1 MFSCYFLK
9 CPYHHHLSPP
19 ITSTYHHLRIS
30 PITRWRGSRGR
41 ARSTSPAVA
50 CRRYRCYRPRRP
62 WVGSRPG
69 AGVPLRVGTG
79 RAGVSAMT
87 RRANRG
93 KRRGG
98 MEREV
103 RSGRV
108 SWYLDGDSP
117 SNGRVSA
124 RHSSST
130 MSRSCPA
137 TITVASEPLISPSR
151 GCVVSLVQ
159 TFGQKCEA
167 TSTADTISN
176 QLGFPRPLA
185 SVHIDARVFNL
196 ARASPKLAH
205 GRSSSVQSG
214 CDLDPRVHV
223 PNPPRSVLI
232 ARCPRSN

>member
-1 MFSCYFLK
+1 MLFPK
-9 CPYHHHLSPP
+9 CPYHHHLSP
-19 ITSTYHHLRIS
+19 ISYLRS
-30 PITRWRGSRGR
+30 PPITRWPGSRGR

-50 CRRYRCYRPRRP
+50 CRRHRCYRPRRP
-62 WVGSRPG
+62 WEGSRPG

-151 GCVVSLVQ
+151 GCVVSLFQ
-159 TFGQKCEA
+159 IFGFLSRQPQPPTRFPTNWDFRDLSPLS
-167 TSTADTISN
+167 TST
-176 QLGFPRPLA
+176 
-185 SVHIDARVFNL
+185 
-196 ARASPKLAH
+196 RACSIAH
-205 GRSSSVQSG
+205 EPHRSSPTDV
-214 CDLDPRVHV
+214 PRAFNRVVTSIHASTSRTHRV
-223 PNPPRSVLI
+223 P
-232 ARCPRSN
+232 C

>member
-1 MFSCYFLK
+1 MFSCYFLSV
-9 CPYHHHLSPP
+9 PITITYLSP
-19 ITSTYHHLRIS
+19 ITTSLS

-50 CRRYRCYRPRRP
+50 CRRHRCYRPRRP

-93 KRRGG
+93 SGG

-151 GCVVSLVQ
+151 GCVVSLIQ
-159 TFGQKCEA
+159 TFGFLSRQPQPPTRFPTNWDFRDLSPLS
-167 TSTADTISN
+167 TST
-176 QLGFPRPLA
+176 
-185 SVHIDARVFNL
+185 
-196 ARASPKLAH
+196 RACSIAH
-205 GRSSSVQSG
+205 EPHRSSPTDV
-214 CDLDPRVHV
+214 PRAFNRVVTSIHASTSRTHRV
-223 PNPPRSVLI
+223 P
-232 ARCPRSN
+232 C

>member
-1 MFSCYFLK
+1 MICDDVQLLFPK
-9 CPYHHHLSPP
+9 CPYHHHLSP
-19 ITSTYHHLRIS
+19 ISYLVS
-30 PITRWRGSRGR
+30 PITRWPGSRGR

-50 CRRYRCYRPRRP
+50 CRRHRCYRPRRP

-151 GCVVSLVQ
+151 GCVVSLFQ
-159 TFGQKCEA
+159 IFGFLSWQPQPPTRFPTNWDFRDLSPLS
-167 TSTADTISN
+167 TST
-176 QLGFPRPLA
+176 
-185 SVHIDARVFNL
+185 
-196 ARASPKLAH
+196 RACSIAH
-205 GRSSSVQSG
+205 EPHRSSPTDV
-214 CDLDPRVHV
+214 PRAFNRVVTSIHASTSRTHRV
-223 PNPPRSVLI
+223 P
-232 ARCPRSN
+232 C

>member
-1 MFSCYFLK
+1 MFSCYFLSV
-9 CPYHHHLSPP
+9 PITITYHLSATFVSPP
-19 ITSTYHHLRIS
+19 IT
-30 PITRWRGSRGR
+30 RWPGSRGR

-50 CRRYRCYRPRRP
+50 CRRHRCYRPRRP
-62 WVGSRPG
+62 LEGSRPG

-137 TITVASEPLISPSR
+137 TITVASELLISPSR
-151 GCVVSLVQ
+151 GCVVSLFQ
-159 TFGQKCEA
+159 IFGFLSRQPQPP
-167 TSTADTISN
+167 TR
-176 QLGFPRPLA
+176 FPTNWDFRDPLA
-185 SVHIDARVFNL
+185 SVHIDARVFNR
-196 ARASPKLAH
+196 ARASYKLAH

>member
-1 MFSCYFLK
+1 MFSCYFLSGS
-9 CPYHHHLSPP
+9 YHHHLSA
-19 ITSTYHHLRIS
+19 ITITYHHLRVS
-30 PITRWRGSRGR
+30 PITRSPGSRGR

-50 CRRYRCYRPRRP
+50 CRRHRCYRPRRP
-62 WVGSRPG
+62 LEGSRPG

-137 TITVASEPLISPSR
+137 TITVESEPLISPSR
-151 GCVVSLVQ
+151 GCVVSL
-159 TFGQKCEA
+159 
-167 TSTADTISN
+167 DSN
-176 QLGFPRPLA
+176 FWL
-185 SVHIDARVFNL
+185 
-196 ARASPKLAH
+196 KM
-205 GRSSSVQSG
+205 
-214 CDLDPRVHV
+214 
-223 PNPPRSVLI
+223 
-232 ARCPRSN
+232 

>member
-1 MFSCYFLK
+1 MFSCYFLSV
-9 CPYHHHLSPP
+9 PITITYHLSATFVSPP
-19 ITSTYHHLRIS
+19 IT
-30 PITRWRGSRGR
+30 RWPGSRGR

-50 CRRYRCYRPRRP
+50 CRRHRCYRPRRP
-62 WVGSRPG
+62 LEGSRPG

-151 GCVVSLVQ
+151 GCVVSLFQ
-159 TFGQKCEA
+159 IFGFLSLQPQPPTRFPTNWDFRDLSPLS
-167 TSTADTISN
+167 TSTRACSISHE
-176 QLGFPRPLA
+176 P
-185 SVHIDARVFNL
+185 H
-196 ARASPKLAH
+196 
-205 GRSSSVQSG
+205 RSSPTDV
-214 CDLDPRVHV
+214 PRAFNRVVTSIHASTSRTHRV
-223 PNPPRSVLI
+223 P
-232 ARCPRSN
+232 C